1 MSPNEPIQDFGESIQ
16 CKRMLTAITRGVSPD
31 INHCE
36 LGFLPRQEID
46 FAKAVEQHRAYEGC
60 LRDLGA
66 EVISLPA
73 EPGLPDCMF
82 VEDPAVV
89 VNEVAVMT
97 RMGAESRR
105 REAER
110 LSTVL
115 ARFRP
120 LKWLRA
126 PATLEGGDVLRL
138 GFSLLVGLSTRT
150 NQAGVDQLGEILKP
164 FGYTVR
170 AVAVRGCLH
179 LKSACCPV
187 GEGRILANRDWVDAS
202 VFNGCEIVD
211 VPTGEPA
218 AANVLTIGDT
228 VLVPGAHPRTSEI
241 LERLGWNVRRLD
253 ISELM
258 KAEAGLTCSS
268 ILLET

>member
-1 MSPNEPIQDFGESIQ
+1 
-16 CKRMLTAITRGVSPD
+16 MLTGITRGVSPE
-31 INHCE
+31 INRCE
-36 LGFLPRQEID
+36 LGFLTRQEID
-46 FAKAVEQHRAYEGC
+46 VAKAIEQHRAYEAC
-60 LRDLGA
+60 LRDLGV

-105 REAER
+105 KEAER
-110 LSTVL
+110 LSTML
-115 ARFRP
+115 ARFRS

-138 GFSLLVGLSTRT
+138 GSSVFVGVSRRT
-150 NQAGVDQLGEILKP
+150 NQAGIDQLAAILNP

-179 LKSACCPV
+179 LKSGCSAI
-187 GEGRILANRDWVDAS
+187 GERRILANRDWVDTSA
-202 VFNGCEIVD
+202 FEGCEIVD
-211 VPTGEPA
+211 VPPEEPG

-228 VLVPGAHPRTSEI
+228 VLVPSAYPITAGI
-241 LERLGWNVRRLD
+241 LESLGCTVRRLD

-268 ILLET
+268 ILFEA